1 MQLHILI
8 AFVTKE
14 GEREFA
20 VATKKVHTTLLGPTL
35 DSHWGESEIL
45 KCIYGGR
52 SFSAE
57 LIDCV

>member
-35 DSHWGESEIL
+35 DSHWGEI
-45 KCIYGGR
+45 
-52 SFSAE
+52 
-57 LIDCV
+57 

>member
-14 GEREFA
+14 GEREREFA

-35 DSHWGESEIL
+35 DSHWGEI
-45 KCIYGGR
+45 
-52 SFSAE
+52 
-57 LIDCV
+57 